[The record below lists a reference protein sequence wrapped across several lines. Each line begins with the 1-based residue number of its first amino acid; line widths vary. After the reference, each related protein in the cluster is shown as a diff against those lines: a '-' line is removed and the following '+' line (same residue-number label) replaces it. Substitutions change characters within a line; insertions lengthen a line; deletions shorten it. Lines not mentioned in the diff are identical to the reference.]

1 MGNEKEDR
9 SSAFGGRKRLRENGS
24 QTDEDEHVAAI
35 TQRSSTD
42 TRFDDLSDKLDRVL
56 SCKQIESL
64 KSEIITLRSEVKI

>member
-24 QTDEDEHVAAI
+24 QTDEDEHVAAM

-42 TRFDDLSDKLDRVL
+42 ARFDDLSDKL
-56 SCKQIESL
+56 QIESYQHAN
-64 KSEIITLRSEVKI
+64 KSSP

>member
-24 QTDEDEHVAAI
+24 QTDEDEHVAAM

-42 TRFDDLSDKLDRVL
+42 ARFDDLSDKLDRVL
-56 SCKQIESL
+56 SACNTNRVPEKRNYYS
-64 KSEIITLRSEVKI
+64 T